1 MDGLEGLREA
11 DHSRRPRK
19 GRPSLDQLHLAH
31 ARGGRDRRS
40 PSSGAEEARARR
52 DETRLS
58 VGQDHLRCGTAL
70 GGERWEPEHDVDL
83 GVAHGGEVPIDEDG
97 VPARSEAHVVAPHS
111 KWRNAS
117 PSNRAPFAESR
128 SASMCVDNHSAEH
141 RPSERKPSGA
151 RAISSQPPE
160 ISRASSSARAVRS
173 GGGVDHIS
181 PNAASRPSIRR
192 VVQGGGQYG
201 AERSSSTSTGCP
213 RRRRIPRS
221 RA

>member
-40 PSSGAEEARARR
+40 SGSGAEEARARR

-83 GVAHGGEVPIDEDG
+83 GVANGGEVSIDEDG
-97 VPARSEAHVVAPHS
+97 VPARSEAHVVAPHVEVEE
-111 KWRNAS
+111 RVAI
-117 PSNRAPFAESR
+117 ES
-128 SASMCVDNHSAEH
+128 
-141 RPSERKPSGA
+141 
-151 RAISSQPPE
+151 
-160 ISRASSSARAVRS
+160 RAVR
-173 GGGVDHIS
+173 
-181 PNAASRPSIRR
+181 R
-192 VVQGGGQYG
+192 VAQ
-201 AERSSSTSTGCP
+201 RL
-213 RRRRIPRS
+213 
-221 RA
+221 